1 MKMHPFFIGLMMLL
15 CLQSLAQTN
24 VSGKVVDPS
33 IGEALIGASVVIE
46 GTTIGTTTDIDGKFS
61 FTTDLPL
68 PVNLVISFV
77 GYEQQVIPY
86 AKEGDKIDV
95 KMLPTANMLEAFEV
109 TDFRVSEKQRQ
120 EPLTVERMDILAI
133 KETPADNFYDGLAMM
148 KGVDLTSASL
158 GFKVIN
164 TRGFNSTSPVR
175 SLQLIDGVDN
185 QSPGLNFSLGN
196 FLGASDLD
204 VMRVDIIAGASSAFY
219 GPGAFNGVINMGTK
233 NPFDFQGLSFSSKLG
248 ERNLQEY
255 AVRWAQ
261 VIKNKDGKPKFA
273 YKMNFF
279 YMQALDWFAENYDPI
294 QDSDAPADNP
304 GGFDAVNIY
313 GDEFND
319 ERTDPASKLQYPG
332 YGIVHRQGYQET
344 DLADYNTNNLK
355 ANIALHYRITDSVEV
370 KYALNYGT
378 GTTVYQG
385 DNRYSL
391 KGIQFLQNQVEI
403 GKKDKWFIRAYSTH
417 EDAGESY
424 DIVTAGVRLL
434 ESTIS
439 SDINGN
445 DSWFTRYRT
454 IWGGR
459 DYTRKLRQFEGYP
472 DLADYNNNDT
482 LWAAAFDE
490 WIVQYEDT
498 LAKWHSQLRNDLND
512 DSRAGK
518 PRYEPGTAEFD
529 SAFADITGR
538 TFTEGGALFYDKSA
552 LYHVAGEYRF
562 DVAKF
567 NFAIGGNYRWYT
579 PDTRGTIFQDTL
591 TYERTQTDSGV
602 VITDSSY
609 RQITNQEFGVYFGVG
624 KKLLNNKI
632 QTNFTIRMDK
642 NQNFDYLF
650 SPALSVVYS
659 PNINHTFRAT
669 FSSAIRNPTLADQ
682 YLYYNV
688 GRAILLGNLEGY
700 DSLITVNS
708 FVDYLTSLNNESLDY
723 FNVDA
728 IRPERVRTVELG
740 YRGIFK
746 EKVYVDITAYKSW
759 YTDFIGYLIGIESDF
774 ATGIGGGIPINPQV
788 YRVAANA
795 ENIVQTQG
803 VTVGFNYFYA
813 KKHALNGNYSYN
825 ELTSGEDDPIIPAY
839 NTPRNKFNIGI
850 SGRDIITPI
859 LSFGRWGYSIN
870 YRWIEG
876 FTFEGSPQFTGDIA
890 SYGLVNAQV
899 NYSVPKWYSTL
910 KIGAS
915 NALNNKVYQV
925 YGGPRVGRMAYVSLV
940 FDWNKVN

>member
-1 MKMHPFFIGLMMLL
+1 MKTYYLFTTVLIFVATIALG
-15 CLQSLAQTN
+15 QTKI
-24 VSGKVVDPS
+24 SGKVVDPS
-33 IGEALIGASVVIE
+33 IGEALIGASIIVE
-46 GTTIGTTTDIDGKFS
+46 GTSIGTTTDLDGKFQFS
-61 FTTDLPL
+61 TDLSLPL
-68 PVNLVISFV
+68 NLVISFI
-77 GYEQQVIPY
+77 GYEQQVITYSSPGQ
-86 AKEGDKIDV
+86 KVEV
-95 KMLPTANMLEAFEV
+95 KMLPTANLLDAFEV
-109 TDFRVSEKQRQ
+109 TDFRISEKQRQ
-120 EPLTVERMDILAI
+120 EPLTVERMDIIAI

-219 GPGAFNGVINMGTK
+219 GPGAFNGVINMETK
-233 NPFDFQGLSFSSKLG
+233 SPFDFPGLSFSSKLG

-261 VIKNKDGKPKFA
+261 VIKNKEGKPKFA

-279 YMQALDWFAENYDPI
+279 YMEALDWFAENYDPI
-294 QDSDAPADNP
+294 EGSKATADNP

-313 GDEFND
+313 GDEFSD

-332 YGIVHRQGYQET
+332 YGIVHRQGYQEV

-355 ANIALHYRITDSVEV
+355 ANVALHYRITDSVEV
-370 KYALNYGT
+370 KYAVNYGT

-391 KGIQFLQNQVEI
+391 KGIQFLQNQVEV

-417 EDAGESY
+417 EDAGQSY
-424 DIVTAGVRLL
+424 DIVTAGVRLV
-434 ESTIS
+434 ESTMNT
-439 SDINGN
+439 DINGN

-454 IWGGR
+454 NWGGR

-472 DLADYNNNDT
+472 DIADYEFNDT

-490 WIVQYEDT
+490 WIIQYQDT
-498 LAKWHSQLRNDLND
+498 IARWHNQLRSELND
-512 DSRAGK
+512 DDRAGL

-538 TFTEGGALFYDKSA
+538 KFTEGGALFYDRSA
-552 LYHVAGEYRF
+552 LYHIAGEYRF

-567 NFAIGGNYRWYT
+567 DIAIGGNYRLYT

-591 TYERTQTDSGV
+591 TYERTLTDSGTI
-602 VITDSSY
+602 ITDSSY
-609 RQITNQEFGVYFGVG
+609 RRITNQEFGVYLGVSRSLL
-624 KKLLNNKI
+624 KKKV

-642 NQNFDYLF
+642 NENFDYLF
-650 SPALSVVYS
+650 SPALSLVYS
-659 PNINHTFRAT
+659 PSINHTFRTT

-708 FVDYLTSLNNESLDY
+708 FVDYLTTLNSESIEY
-723 FNVDA
+723 FDVEA
-728 IRPERVRTVELG
+728 IRPERVRTVEAG
-740 YRGIFK
+740 YRGILK
-746 EKVYVDITAYKSW
+746 DKVYLDITAYKSW
-759 YTDFIGYLIGIESDF
+759 YTDFIGFLIGIESEF

-795 ENIVQTQG
+795 KGLVQTQG
-803 VTVGFNYFYA
+803 ITLGFNYFYA

-825 ELTSGEDDPIIPAY
+825 ELTSGADDPIIPAF
-839 NTPRNKFNIGI
+839 NTPRHKYNIGI
-850 SGRDIITPI
+850 SGRDIITPF
-859 LSFGRWGYSIN
+859 LSIGRWGYSIN

-899 NYSVPKWYSTL
+899 NYSVPKWYTTL

-915 NALNNKVYQV
+915 NALNNRVYQV
-925 YGGPRVGRMAYVSLV
+925 YGGPRVGRMAYISLV
-940 FDWNKVN
+940 FDWNKAN